1 MNSEWFCRPDFS
13 PLTRAMPRSYASM
26 ARPYHSRRRDRALA
40 NRTIAVPKTSRT
52 TRAISSHS
60 HQYPDPPLLAVA
72 VAVAVAW
79 AVAEALAVVA
89 VGVGVAV
96 AADAACEGD
105 AVVAADAVGAG
116 DVVTAV
122 DAIGVTAAG
131 AGMTKRRII
140 PIFSPVFPRYI
151 NCQAPAWK
159 ACMVG
164 NPRPVPSV
172 TARLI
177 DYSK

>member
-1 MNSEWFCRPDFS
+1 
-13 PLTRAMPRSYASM
+13 M

-72 VAVAVAW
+72 VAVAW
-79 AVAEALAVVA
+79 AVAEALAV
-89 VGVGVAV
+89 V